1 MKKTKWVI
9 GSVIVA
15 LGLTSAT
22 LVKDDYF
29 EITKNIEIF
38 INVFKEL
45 NYNYVDDL
53 DPNELMR
60 VGVDAMVGSLD
71 PFTNYIT
78 ENQVE
83 RYRLNEDGKYL
94 GLGANL
100 DVVDNFLTVLEVY
113 ENSPATEAGLRAGDR
128 ILVFDGLDMSGR
140 SMDEVNQV
148 IRGVPG
154 SEVELQ
160 VTNKDG
166 KDRRAITLNRGD
178 VRIPN
183 VPYSGIVK
191 DHVGYIKLT
200 TFTAGAGENIRKALK
215 SLKEEDPQLTGVIL
229 DLRYNGGGLLAE
241 AVDIC
246 NIFIPKGE
254 LVVTNR
260 GKVIERDQP
269 FLTRKEAVDT
279 EIPVVVMINKRSASA
294 SEIVSGVLQDYDR
307 GVLMGQRSYGKGLVQ
322 NTKEVGYN
330 NRVKLTTS
338 KYYIPSQRC
347 IQSVE
352 YKNGEPVDIPEERR
366 SKFKTRN
373 GRTVLD
379 GGGITPD
386 IKLEANEES
395 ELIKALQE
403 QHIIFKYV
411 NEYVED
417 IDSIAA
423 SGTFVFND
431 FEGFTDFVKKE
442 KFTYQ
447 TEAEKTIIDLKE
459 KSKNLAPELDVL
471 LSKIAAEK
479 TQAFAKDREQIINEI
494 EQQIVGRFYF
504 EGGKA
509 HQALNRDDEILQAV
523 DLINDPKRYQSILK

>member
-9 GSVIVA
+9 GSLVA
-15 LGLTSAT
+15 AIALTSAT
-22 LVKDDYF
+22 LIKDDYF

-71 PFTNYIT
+71 PYTNYIT

-83 RYRLNEDGKYL
+83 RYRINEDGKYL

-100 DVVDNFLTVLEVY
+100 DVVDDYLTVLEVY
-113 ENSPATEAGLRAGDR
+113 ENSPATTAGLKAGDR
-128 ILVFDGLDMSGR
+128 ILVFDGLDMRGR
-140 SMDEVNQV
+140 NMDDVNQV

-154 SEVELQ
+154 SEVQLQ

-166 KDRRAITLNRGD
+166 KDKRDITLNRGD
-178 VRIPN
+178 VSIPN

-200 TFTAGAGENIRKALK
+200 TFTGGAGENIRKALK
-215 SLKEEDPQLTGVIL
+215 ALKEEDPALTGVIL

-246 NIFIPKGE
+246 NIFIPKGQ

-279 EIPVVVMINKRSASA
+279 EIPIVVMINKRSASA

-307 GVLMGQRSYGKGLVQ
+307 GVIMGQRSYGKGLVQ

-352 YKNGEPVDIPEERR
+352 YKNGEPADIPEERR

-386 IKLEANEES
+386 IKLEVKEES
-395 ELIKALQE
+395 ELIKALKE

-411 NEYVED
+411 NEYVAD
-417 IDSIAA
+417 VDSIAP
-423 SGTFVFND
+423 SGSFEFNGYESFLD
-431 FEGFTDFVKKE
+431 FTMKE
-442 KFTYQ
+442 EFTYE
-447 TEAEKTIIDLKE
+447 TEAEKTLKALQE
-459 KSKNLAPELDVL
+459 KSESLRPEIKTL
-471 LSKIAAEK
+471 LSKIKAEK
-479 TQAFAKDREQIINEI
+479 VQAFAMDKDQIINEI
-494 EQQIVGRFYF
+494 EQQIVGRYYF

-509 HQALNRDDEILQAV
+509 HQALNRDNEILQAV